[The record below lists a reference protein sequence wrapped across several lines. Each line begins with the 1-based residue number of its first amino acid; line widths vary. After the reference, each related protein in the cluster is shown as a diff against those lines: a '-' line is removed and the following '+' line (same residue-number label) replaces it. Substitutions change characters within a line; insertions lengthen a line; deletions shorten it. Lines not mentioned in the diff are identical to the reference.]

1 MKEAMQ
7 LIYNKAH
14 EFGGMVSGEHG
25 IGYAKKPYLL
35 EAQDPDVT
43 EIMRKIKEAFDPKN
57 VLNPNK
63 IFALN

>member
-43 EIMRKIKEAFDPKN
+43 EIMRKIKEAFDQRM
-57 VLNPNK
+57 
-63 IFALN
+63 F